1 MTTKATFTAAQ
12 QAAISELIA
21 AAVADA
27 TATKTRRENTGELF
41 VSKADKDYVLDGPL
55 DVAGVAYHIWARQS
69 KYHDGYYVSIAVSD
83 SAKPAA

>member
-21 AAVADA
+21 AAVAEA
-27 TATKTRRENTGELF
+27 TAKKPRRENTGELF
-41 VSKADKDYVLDGPL
+41 PSAADKDYVFDGPL
-55 DVAGVAYHIWARQS
+55 DVAGCAFHIWARKS

-83 SAKPAA
+83 AA